1 MLRYLREELGY
12 KSDLF
17 YQGPFGGGY
26 PPPTAFRGDWMSVRW
41 NRNPPA
47 AAGRGGGAT
56 PAPPAGLAAALA
68 ADPDLRVFHA
78 CGYFDMA
85 IACHASD
92 YAARRVAPALAP
104 RVSSRVYAGGHATYT
119 DDAARRLLRDDVVRF
134 IQGGGADRLRRH
146 RRAAL
151 GGVAD
156 GRAAQQSAVFQ
167 EPQLATSRQQIRING
182 SPLSYTARIGLMPI
196 RHNDT
201 GEVRGHFGFVWY
213 SLDRA
218 AGAAARPLIFL
229 WNGGPGAN
237 STTVHFTG
245 FGPRRLRSPDDPAR
259 PAPVVAELYD
269 NDATWLTFADLV
281 FVDPVGTGFARPA
294 TPEFAAEFYNTLGDL
309 ASTAE
314 FIRTFRTRFDL
325 LTSPFFL
332 AGESYGTWRAAGA
345 AELLEK
351 TGVRPAGVI
360 LISGGLAMGPAAPD
374 AIRTALYVP
383 ARTATAFYHKA
394 LAPELL
400 KDEPAA
406 IDGSAEVGARRLR
419 ARVGEARRHSS
430 DAERDR
436 IVAGTREVHRRPG
449 GQHRSRD
456 ARHDVAAVHVH
467 AVERSWRHARPLR
480 HAHPAGRRAWRCVAR
495 VPAMA
500 PREARF
506 CCGTCG
512 DLGFKT
518 DLTYQGLET
527 GWSAAPGGRA
537 RRPGLALGVES
548 GRGGARERDRCGAAA
563 RIAPPSA
570 PATARPAAVSP
581 GCGARWRSI
590 RD

>member
-1 MLRYLREELGY
+1 MTYAPLPRRSLGE
-12 KSDLF
+12 
-17 YQGPFGGGY
+17 GWVAVA
-26 PPPTAFRGDWMSVRW
+26 AFV
-41 NRNPPA
+41 
-47 AAGRGGGAT
+47 
-56 PAPPAGLAAALA
+56 ALT
-68 ADPDLRVFHA
+68 
-78 CGYFDMA
+78 
-85 IACHASD
+85 S
-92 YAARRVAPALAP
+92 VAPA
-104 RVSSRVYAGGHATYT
+104 R
-119 DDAARRLLRDDVVRF
+119 
-134 IQGGGADRLRRH
+134 
-146 RRAAL
+146 
-151 GGVAD
+151 
-156 GRAAQQSAVFQ
+156 QSALFQ

-182 SPLSYTARIGLMPI
+182 SSLSYTARIGLMPI

-218 AGAAARPLIFL
+218 AGAAARPLIFV

-259 PAPVVAELYD
+259 PAPVATELYD

-314 FIRTFRTRFDL
+314 FIRTFRIRFDL
-325 LTSPFFL
+325 LNAPFFL

-345 AELLEK
+345 AELLER

-400 KDEPAA
+400 EDEPAA
-406 IDGSAEVGARRLR
+406 IAAAQKWALEVYAPAWEKRESL
-419 ARVGEARRHSS
+419 S

-436 IVAGTREVHRRPG
+436 IVAGLAKYTG
-449 GQHRSRD
+449 
-456 ARHDVAAVHVH
+456 
-467 AVERSWRHARPLR
+467 
-480 HAHPAGRRAWRCVAR
+480 
-495 VPAMA
+495 VPASTIDRATLGMTSPQFTSTLLRDRGVTLGRYDMRVLQGGGTGGGA
-500 PREARF
+500 GAADGAARNQILLRYMRE
-506 CCGTCG
+506 T
-512 DLGFKT
+512 LGFRT

-527 GWSAAPGGRA
+527 GWSAAPGGRGGGPGSRWVWNQGEA
-537 RRPGLALGVES
+537 ALASGTDAAGRANRAAVGSGDGPPGGSQPWMRRAMALDPRLKLFVAAGKYDSLNSCADLEWTVAHLEPAITTNVS
-548 GRGGARERDRCGAAA
+548 LGCYAGGHMMYDTKAA
-563 RIAPPSA
+563 RLSLRNDIAAFVKSA
-570 PATARPAAVSP
+570 TR
-581 GCGARWRSI
+581 
-590 RD
+590 

>member
-1 MLRYLREELGY
+1 MTYAPLPRRSLGE
-12 KSDLF
+12 
-17 YQGPFGGGY
+17 GWVAVA
-26 PPPTAFRGDWMSVRW
+26 AFV
-41 NRNPPA
+41 
-47 AAGRGGGAT
+47 
-56 PAPPAGLAAALA
+56 ALT
-68 ADPDLRVFHA
+68 
-78 CGYFDMA
+78 
-85 IACHASD
+85 S
-92 YAARRVAPALAP
+92 VAPA
-104 RVSSRVYAGGHATYT
+104 R
-119 DDAARRLLRDDVVRF
+119 
-134 IQGGGADRLRRH
+134 
-146 RRAAL
+146 
-151 GGVAD
+151 
-156 GRAAQQSAVFQ
+156 QSALFQ
-167 EPQLATSRQQIRING
+167 EPQLATSHQQIRING
-182 SPLSYTARIGLMPI
+182 SSLSYTARIGLMPI

-259 PAPVVAELYD
+259 PAPVATELYD

-314 FIRTFRTRFDL
+314 FIRTFRIRFDL
-325 LTSPFFL
+325 LNAPFFL

-394 LAPELL
+394 LSPELL
-400 KDEPAA
+400 RDEPAA
-406 IDGSAEVGARRLR
+406 VAEAQTWALDVYAPAWEKRESL
-419 ARVGEARRHSS
+419 S

-436 IVAGTREVHRRPG
+436 IVAGLAKYTG
-449 GQHRSRD
+449 
-456 ARHDVAAVHVH
+456 
-467 AVERSWRHARPLR
+467 
-480 HAHPAGRRAWRCVAR
+480 
-495 VPAMA
+495 VPASTIDRATLSMTSPQFTSTLLRDRGVTLGRYDMRVLQGGGTGGGA
-500 PREARF
+500 GAADGAARNQILLRYMRE
-506 CCGTCG
+506 T
-512 DLGFKT
+512 LGFRT

-527 GWSAAPGGRA
+527 GWSAAPGGRGGGPGSRWVWNQGEA
-537 RRPGLALGVES
+537 ALASGTDAAGRANRAAVGSGDGPPGGSLPWMRRAMALDPRLKLFVAAGKYDSLNSCADLEWTVAHLEPAITTNVS
-548 GRGGARERDRCGAAA
+548 LGCYAGGHMMYDTKAA
-563 RIAPPSA
+563 RLSLRNDIAAFVKSA
-570 PATARPAAVSP
+570 TR
-581 GCGARWRSI
+581 
-590 RD
+590 